1 MTNIG
6 DYLLAEVILWFIYA
20 TIIIV
25 AIVMVWSVVRSLRNR
40 TDSIAESNRVPRRK
54 IAYGVAI
61 TTLLFLTIACLAGS
75 STPIIINGINYTD
88 RFWLKTTDGLITVSL
103 IMMVVAACFV
113 AYGLSGI
120 NRRIHQKK

>member
-25 AIVMVWSVVRSLRNR
+25 AIVMVLSVVRSLRNR

-61 TTLLFLTIACLAGS
+61 TTLLFLTIACLAG
-75 STPIIINGINYTD
+75 
-88 RFWLKTTDGLITVSL
+88 
-103 IMMVVAACFV
+103 
-113 AYGLSGI
+113 
-120 NRRIHQKK
+120 

>member
-6 DYLLAEVILWFIYA
+6 DYLLAEVILWLIYA

-25 AIVMVWSVVRSLRNR
+25 AIVMVLS
-40 TDSIAESNRVPRRK
+40 DSIAESNRVPRRR

-75 STPIIINGINYTD
+75 STPIIINGISYTD

>member
-6 DYLLAEVILWFIYA
+6 DYLLAEVILWLIYA

-25 AIVMVWSVVRSLRNR
+25 AIVMVLSVVRSLRNR
-40 TDSIAESNRVPRRK
+40 TDSIAESNRVPRRR

-75 STPIIINGINYTD
+75 STPIIINGISYTD

-103 IMMVVAACFV
+103 IMMVVAACLV
-113 AYGLSGI
+113 AFGLSGI
-120 NRRIHQKK
+120 NSRIHQKK

>member
-25 AIVMVWSVVRSLRNR
+25 AIVMVLSVVRSLRNR

-61 TTLLFLTIACLAGS
+61 TTLFFLTIACLAGS
-75 STPIIINGINYTD
+75 STPIIINGISYTD

-120 NRRIHQKK
+120 NRCIRQKK

>member
-25 AIVMVWSVVRSLRNR
+25 AIVMVLSVVRSLRNR

-75 STPIIINGINYTD
+75 STPIIINGISYTD
-88 RFWLKTTDGLITVSL
+88 RFWLKTTDGLITQ
-103 IMMVVAACFV
+103 
-113 AYGLSGI
+113 YP
-120 NRRIHQKK
+120 